1 MSSKVRVYE
10 VAKQLGMDQKNL
22 VSLIQQM
29 GLTDVKNHMS
39 VIDPDVVDR
48 VRRHL
53 EKQKQPTAVEERIR
67 PAVIRRRPAQQPQE
81 DSPPTSTEAV
91 AAPPSAA
98 PSGAVQPVRRVPTAP
113 PSSRVGEP
121 REGSENRVPA
131 ARASS
136 KVEAPPA
143 RESVGKEPV
152 KAAEIAPVAPAE
164 IAPAASAKEPS
175 RETHEA
181 KAEPVATSDK
191 PAAGSPEAPKA
202 TSQATEAKAS
212 DKAPEKASEKASE
225 EPAATSDKPASATS
239 GKAEAQAE
247 TSKPESAPSAKAS
260 EPAKAEP
267 AKIEPA
273 KAEPA
278 KTEPAKAEP
287 VKAAEAGAS
296 AKAAPG
302 REPEKVPAQVKS
314 DKVEHSNK
322 PQDHAPPQRAP
333 EPSQQRSS
341 FPSSG
346 SRNSPPVTTMNP
358 QSGQSAGP
366 ARPSVPPPSV
376 GSSVPK
382 PKKTGIE
389 VWGGRPG
396 VTMPPPPDPRS
407 PPSARRQTF
416 DINKSGPAR
425 PGMGPARPGMGQGP
439 SRPGMGGGR
448 PGMRPPYG
456 RPQGPQN
463 KLAPKGINTAARG
476 ADKKIIKIEER
487 VNLPTLAARMGLK
500 ATDVLMKLIQMG
512 MPGVNINSSLDAD
525 TAKIVASEFGWDVED
540 VAVSEEEQLIV
551 ARGEVDGEA
560 TEPRSPIV
568 TVMGHVDHGKTSL
581 LDQIRKTNVAVGEA
595 GGITQHIGAYRV
607 TTSRG
612 PITFLDTPGHEA
624 FTAMRARGANLTDI
638 VVLVVAADDGMMP
651 QTREAV
657 AHAKQA
663 KVPIIVAINKV
674 DKPEANPERVRRQL
688 MELELVPEEL
698 GGSTIYCEVSAK
710 TRLGVD
716 HLLEMIAL
724 QAEVMEL
731 RSNPKRPAH
740 AVVVEALLDRGKGP
754 VARVIVLDGMLKTG
768 DFVLSGPAVGKV
780 RAMTDDMGRMVTSAG
795 PSTPVEIQGL
805 SDVPNAG
812 EVLDV
817 VKDPKKA
824 QEIAEQRADK
834 LRKKTVSSQRKPG
847 MTFDDFA
854 LKAAQGEQVELRIV
868 IKADVRGSV
877 EALTEALNRL
887 SGEKVKLT
895 IVDASVGAINESD
908 VNLAIA
914 SKAIIVGFN
923 ARPAGKA
930 SSLAES
936 EGIQIKQYNIIYNVI
951 DDIRRSMEGL
961 LAPIYIEK
969 ALGKAEVRM
978 VLKLSKSGIVAGS
991 MVTEGVIK
999 RNSKVRIRRGNDV
1012 IFEGKLAGLK
1022 RFKEDVKE
1030 VPEGFECGISIDG
1043 FEAIKE
1049 GDVLEVF
1056 ELEEVRQKL

>member
-10 VAKQLGMDQKNL
+10 VAKQLGVEQKAL
-22 VSLIQQM
+22 VSIIQQM

-53 EKQKQPTAVEERIR
+53 EKQKQPVVVEERIR
-67 PAVIRRRPAQQPQE
+67 PNVIRRRPAQQPQ
-81 DSPPTSTEAV
+81 DEAPAEAS

-98 PSGAVQPVRRVPTAP
+98 PSGAVPPVRRVPAAP
-113 PSSRVGEP
+113 PSGRV
-121 REGSENRVPA
+121 SETSEHRVPA
-131 ARASS
+131 PRASS
-136 KVEAPPA
+136 PKPLEAAPPA
-143 RESVGKEPV
+143 RESVSKEPV
-152 KAAEIAPVAPAE
+152 KAAEKPESAPEIVAVVAKDATE
-164 IAPAASAKEPS
+164 NKVTPAAPSAE
-175 RETHEA
+175 
-181 KAEPVATSDK
+181 K
-191 PAAGSPEAPKA
+191 PAAEAPKA
-202 TSQATEAKAS
+202 AEIKAS
-212 DKAPEKASEKASE
+212 DKAPEKAAEKPA
-225 EPAATSDKPASATS
+225 EPTVAAASDKPTPAVSPGA
-239 GKAEAQAE
+239 AE
-247 TSKPESAPSAKAS
+247 TSQPAAAASAKAS

-267 AKIEPA
+267 AKTEPA
-273 KAEPA
+273 KTEPVKAEPA
-278 KTEPAKAEP
+278 KTEPAKTEP
-287 VKAAEAGAS
+287 AKAAEASAP

-302 REPEKVPAQVKS
+302 REPEKVSAQVKS

-322 PQDHAPPQRAP
+322 PQEHAPRAP
-333 EPSQQRSS
+333 EPAPRSS
-341 FPSSG
+341 LPSS
-346 SRNSPPVTTMNP
+346 SPRPAPPVTTMNP

-425 PGMGPARPGMGQGP
+425 PGMGPARPGMSQGGP

-663 KVPIIVAINKV
+663 KVPIIVAINKI

-698 GGSTIYCEVSAK
+698 GGTTIYCEVSAK
-710 TRLGVD
+710 TRAGVD

-754 VARVIVLDGMLKTG
+754 VARVIVLDGVLKTG

-795 PSTPVEIQGL
+795 PSMPVEIQGL

-961 LAPIYIEK
+961 LAPIYVER

-1012 IFEGKLAGLK
+1012 VFEGKLAGLK

-1049 GDVLEVF
+1049 GDMLEVF